1 MIEEGVPLRG
11 TSVKVGRGIL
21 LTGEGGELPVRNLSV
36 GDESEQKR
44 YCVSVLKFGSGDL
57 LCTLEDCGP
66 LTVAELKRLVEPKTG
81 FDPELTVLS
90 HAEHGELKDGVRL
103 ADLVGL
109 PTTIDLYAQSI
120 MKVVVAQHLRIA
132 PHEVTND
139 QFDAI
144 CAALAS
150 KPLDILDV
158 SGCYKIDD
166 FSGLVQLSTLSSL
179 NLAGNRIN
187 AEGAQHIVDALKA
200 SKCVVLVIVIPFSS
214 DHWFNFCSAGHEG
227 DDKPGSCV
235 K

>member
-1 MIEEGVPLRG
+1 M
-11 TSVKVGRGIL
+11 
-21 LTGEGGELPVRNLSV
+21 NH
-36 GDESEQKR
+36 
-44 YCVSVLKFGSGDL
+44 VSVLKYGSGDL
-57 LCTLEDCGP
+57 LCKLEVCD
-66 LTVAELKRLVEPKTG
+66 LLLVAELKRLVEAKTG
-81 FDPELTVLS
+81 LDPELTVL
-90 HAEHGELKDGVRL
+90 HAEHGELKDVVRL
-103 ADLVGL
+103 TDLDGL
-109 PTTIDLYAQSI
+109 PTTTTALYVQTL
-120 MKVVVAQHLRIA
+120 MMVVVAQHLRIA

-200 SKCVVLVIVIPFSS
+200 SKCVVLVIVVPFSS
-214 DHWFNFCSAGHEG
+214 DHWFNYCSAGHEG
-227 DDKPGSCV
+227 DDKPGSFV